1 MDEKSDGKPYG
12 KRMIVTFECETITPM
27 FLRGADGRTPE
38 LRAPSIKGAMRYWWR
53 AINGHLSPKDLLAT
67 ESAIFGGTDN
77 KSGKSRVLL
86 KVVNRPHW
94 ANEKYRPL
102 PHHSGTNQC
111 NIFLSDQSCKGRSP
125 RDNTCTKGTL
135 LPAYREN
142 NTFMLQVAFQKASKP
157 GTEQIMLSGTD
168 WIKDILIV
176 TFVLGGLGARS
187 RRGFGSVAVKSI
199 NDSDFL
205 MPDSLEV
212 INAYLNRINTSK
224 NSEYF
229 KLDQD
234 SIKSTFPKN
243 NYPVIREIK
252 LGEPYMSMDKL
263 LATIGNASHQYNPT
277 GSNYLGYARGKNRY
291 ASQVYT
297 SVLQVVNNS
306 TKQYIPIITTLSL
319 DALNDKNVIAFK
331 GAILGV

>member
-1 MDEKSDGKPYG
+1 MDEKSDGK
-12 KRMIVTFECETITPM
+12 RMTVTFECETITPM
-27 FLRGADGRTPE
+27 FLRGPDGRTPE

-94 ANEKYRPL
+94 ANEQYRPL

-111 NIFLSDQSCKGRSP
+111 NIFLSDQSCKGRPP
-125 RDNTCTKGTL
+125 RNNTCTKGTL

-142 NTFMLQVAFQKASKP
+142 NSFMLQAAFHKTIKLGA
-157 GTEQIMLSGTD
+157 EQIVLSGTD

-176 TFVLGGLGARS
+176 TFVLGGLGSRS
-187 RRGFGSVAVKSI
+187 RRGFGSVAVKI
-199 NDSDFL
+199 IDGNEFP
-205 MPDSLEV
+205 MPDSLQG
-212 INAYLNRINTSK
+212 IYDYLNRINVS
-224 NSEYF
+224 NNEYF
-229 KLDQD
+229 QLDQD

-263 LATIGNASHQYNPT
+263 LVTIGNASHQYNPT

-306 TKQYIPIITTLSL
+306 TKQYIPIITTLSS